1 MKIKILSAAIMAAV
15 ALVSCNNS
23 APQMDEKSTA
33 TAGEQSIVYVE
44 VDSLTTQYQFCKD
57 YTNILQKKYQ
67 NIQRTLNQKGQAL
80 QQAAQNFQQKLQQNA
95 YTQNEAQ
102 TINANL
108 QRQQQQYQEL
118 QQRLASELDQETAK
132 YNEALHDS
140 LAHFLKA
147 YNKDKKYSMILS
159 KSGDNIL
166 YADKALDITAD
177 VINGLNKTYKPTK
190 ELKEAKE
197 EKKEEK
203 K

>member
-23 APQMDEKSTA
+23 APQMDEKSTV